1 LGLFCFAIRLWR
13 WEWLQKPLLLLFSGK
28 SPCLRD
34 GRNRELCSDFNPG
47 AAVKPPYP
55 MQISQQTVVA
65 IDYTLTDD
73 QGTVLDTSE
82 GREPLYFLQGVGQIV
97 SGLEEA
103 LEGKTAG
110 EQFSVAIPPEKGYG
124 LRNDSLIQQVPR
136 DRFPAEAD
144 IEKGMQF
151 RASSPEGPM
160 MVTVTD
166 VSLDFVMVD
175 GNHPLAG
182 QILNFAVDIIEVRE
196 ATATELDHGHVH
208 GPDDEHHH

>member
-1 LGLFCFAIRLWR
+1 MGHKCLTFAFF
-13 WEWLQKPLLLLFSGK
+13 QKSTGVCASVGMGYCSTFNQDSAPKPKFS
-28 SPCLRD
+28 
-34 GRNRELCSDFNPG
+34 
-47 AAVKPPYP
+47 
-55 MQISQQTVVA
+55 MQISQHTVVA

-82 GREPLYFLQGVGQIV
+82 GREPLYFLQGVGQII

-103 LEGKTAG
+103 LEGKSAG
-110 EQFSVAIPPEKGYG
+110 EQFSVSIPPEKGYG

-136 DRFPAEAD
+136 DRFPADAE

-151 RASSPEGPM
+151 RASSPDGPM
-160 MVTVTD
+160 VVTVTD

-182 QILNFAVDIIEVRE
+182 QTLNFAVDIVEVRP
-196 ATATELDHGHVH
+196 ATESELDHGHVH
-208 GPDDEHHH
+208 GPGGAHH

>member
-1 LGLFCFAIRLWR
+1 
-13 WEWLQKPLLLLFSGK
+13 
-28 SPCLRD
+28 
-34 GRNRELCSDFNPG
+34 
-47 AAVKPPYP
+47 
-55 MQISQQTVVA
+55 MQISQHTVVA

-82 GREPLYFLQGVGQIV
+82 GREPLYFLQGVGQII

-110 EQFSVAIPPEKGYG
+110 QQFSVAIPPEKGYG

-136 DRFPAEAD
+136 DRFPADAD

-182 QILNFAVDIIEVRE
+182 QTLNFAVDIVEVRE
-196 ATATELDHGHVH
+196 ATASELDHGHVH
-208 GPDDEHHH
+208 GPGDDHHH